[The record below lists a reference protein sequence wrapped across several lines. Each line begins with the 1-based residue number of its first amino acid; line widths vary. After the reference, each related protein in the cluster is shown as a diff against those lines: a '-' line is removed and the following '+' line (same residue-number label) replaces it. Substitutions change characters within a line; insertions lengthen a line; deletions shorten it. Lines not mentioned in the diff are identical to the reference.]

1 MDDLA
6 KDAEATPLFDAAI
19 DLYCFYAYG
28 YGGRTMYA
36 VRAPFATPNEGLVG
50 RVARIEGKLYRIVS
64 VLRQIGGPIAAGEPI
79 GVEVSPVTHMPSR
92 LSADALEAKGEE
104 PSTSIL

>member
-1 MDDLA
+1 MDVLPRDEKA
-6 KDAEATPLFDAAI
+6 APFSDAAM
-19 DLYCFYAYG
+19 DLSCFYAYG

-64 VLRQIGGPIAAGEPI
+64 VLRQIGGPIAVGEPI
-79 GVEVSPVTHMPSR
+79 GVEVSPVTHTPSQ
-92 LSADALEAKGEE
+92 SADALEAKGEK
-104 PSTSIL
+104 PSTLRL